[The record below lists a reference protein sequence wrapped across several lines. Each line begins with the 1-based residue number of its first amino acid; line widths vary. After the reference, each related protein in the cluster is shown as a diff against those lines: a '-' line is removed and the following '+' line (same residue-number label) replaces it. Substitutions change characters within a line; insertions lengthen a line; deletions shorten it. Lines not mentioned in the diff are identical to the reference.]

1 VGVGDMR
8 ELTISELRPGDM
20 LMDEL
25 YDSILMVVSNVQQ
38 TMIGTTMNKVTSN
51 KVVFLQSGDVKMLRG
66 IETVM
71 FLPNDRLGS
80 QSLHMIQNHSP
91 LIR

>member
-1 VGVGDMR
+1 M
-8 ELTISELRPGDM
+8 ISELRPGDM

-25 YDSILMVVSNVQQ
+25 YDSIWMVVSNVQQ
-38 TMIGTTMNKVTSN
+38 TMGIRSESLRMTN

-66 IETVM
+66 IETIT
-71 FLPNDRLGS
+71 FLPDDRLGS